1 MKVEFGRLQEEEQ
14 QEREDETGVGLGL
27 DSSLQL
33 ATPHPV
39 ARLQLLLL
47 HHPCWPDQCMVA
59 PQSFP

>member
-14 QEREDETGVGLGL
+14 QHWEEETGVGLGL
-27 DSSLQL
+27 DSRLQL

-47 HHPCWPDQCMVA
+47 HHPWPDQCMVA